1 MAGILLQLAT
11 EAMEPWGVQM
21 SKHGMTSQQA
31 SQKKKQGH
39 KREREFNK
47 IYGDPDASI
56 NHSGASA
63 DCEISEGH
71 EILKALQETIG
82 TNSREVSLKGGN
94 TIQIHLGN
102 LPELTDEANYTIS
115 KNSKGHTCVEHGI
128 PFSQQ
133 VESFRQKDF
142 WDKYLKKGDIL
153 AYSYDDAGDGSHIF
167 FNMDDVNDF
176 IINECKWRRLD
187 TGRLKGDIQGK
198 QYLTYEYRSKKGSF
212 VLGAS
217 GSNKGKQFIDLLQRN
232 LRHVIA

>member
-1 MAGILLQLAT
+1 
-11 EAMEPWGVQM
+11 M
-21 SKHGMTSQQA
+21 SKHAMSSQQA

-39 KREREFNK
+39 KREQEFNK
-47 IYGDPDASI
+47 RYGDPNASI

-71 EILKALQETIG
+71 EILETLQETIG

-102 LPELTDEANYTIS
+102 LPELTDKANYTVS
-115 KNSKGHTCVEHGI
+115 KNHKGETCVEHGI

-133 VESFRQKDF
+133 VESFCQKDF

-153 AYSYDDAGDGSHIF
+153 VYSYDVEGDGQHIF

-176 IINECKWRRLD
+176 IINECEWRLKD

-198 QYLTYEYRSKKGSF
+198 QYLTYEYRRKAGQF
-212 VLGAS
+212 VLGAH
-217 GSNKGKQFIDLLQRN
+217 GGKKGKEFIDLLQKN

>member
-1 MAGILLQLAT
+1 
-11 EAMEPWGVQM
+11 MEPWGVQM

-142 WDKYLKKGDIL
+142 WNKYLKKGDIL

-198 QYLTYEYRSKKGSF
+198 QYLTYEYRSKKGLF
-212 VLGAS
+212 VLGAH
-217 GSNKGKQFIDLLQRN
+217 GGKKGKQFIDLLQRN

>member
-1 MAGILLQLAT
+1 M
-11 EAMEPWGVQM
+11 
-21 SKHGMTSQQA
+21 QQFKNYLKNVIEKI
-31 SQKKKQGH
+31 SNYFFPKYKITVS
-39 KREREFNK
+39 FNK
-47 IYGDPDASI
+47 IYGDPDAPI

-63 DCEISEGH
+63 DYEISEGH

-102 LPELTDEANYTIS
+102 LPELTDETSYTIS

-176 IINECKWRRLD
+176 IIKLSDWETSIKTLSSCSCL
-187 TGRLKGDIQGK
+187 I
-198 QYLTYEYRSKKGSF
+198 
-212 VLGAS
+212 
-217 GSNKGKQFIDLLQRN
+217 
-232 LRHVIA
+232 

>member
-1 MAGILLQLAT
+1 
-11 EAMEPWGVQM
+11 MEPWGVQM

-39 KREREFNK
+39 KREKEFNK

-133 VESFRQKDF
+133 VESFRQKNF

-198 QYLTYEYRSKKGSF
+198 QYLTYEYRAKKGSF

>member
-1 MAGILLQLAT
+1 
-11 EAMEPWGVQM
+11 M
-21 SKHGMTSQQA
+21 SKHAMTSQQA

>member
-1 MAGILLQLAT
+1 
-11 EAMEPWGVQM
+11 M
-21 SKHGMTSQQA
+21 SKHAMSSQQA

-47 IYGDPDASI
+47 IYGDPDALI

-71 EILKALQETIG
+71 EILETLQETIG

-102 LPELTDEANYTIS
+102 LPELTD
-115 KNSKGHTCVEHGI
+115 KNSYTTFKAIIKNRKATCVKHGI

-133 VESFRQKDF
+133 EESLRQKDF

-153 AYSYDDAGDGSHIF
+153 AYSYDDTGDGPHIF

-176 IINECKWRRLD
+176 IIKECEWRLLP
-187 TGRLKGDIQGK
+187 TGRLKGNIQGK
-198 QYLTYEYRSKKGSF
+198 QYLTYEHRSDKPGQF
-212 VLGAS
+212 VLGAH
-217 GSNKGKQFIDLLQRN
+217 GGKKGKEFIDLLQKN